1 MSLAKKLN
9 LKEGTKMRVI
19 GKPSAVDLDDV
30 ATTTSAKAGA
40 VLVFVKTLADVDEQ
54 CAPAV
59 AAAREDGIAWVAYPK
74 AGQLA
79 TDLNRD
85 VLWRKLTPEGVRGVR
100 LISIDEVWSAMRF
113 RPET

>member
-1 MSLAKKLN
+1 
-9 LKEGTKMRVI
+9 
-19 GKPSAVDLDDV
+19 
-30 ATTTSAKAGA
+30 
-40 VLVFVKTLADVDEQ
+40 
-54 CAPAV
+54 
-59 AAAREDGIAWVAYPK
+59 VAYPK

-113 RPET
+113 RPEK